1 MKNILIFGVLSDLW
15 DKTTEDDDA
24 AITMATRHSRSNYRQ
39 YIPGC
44 CFIG

>member
-1 MKNILIFGVLSDLW
+1 MENIIIFGVLSDLW
-15 DKTTEDDDA
+15 DKTTEDEDV
-24 AITMATRHSRSNYRQ
+24 AITMATRHCRSNYRQ